1 MDAMEA
7 LKKRRA
13 VRSYQDKEIDKK
25 ILEGIVDAGRLAPSA
40 DNIQPWEFVV
50 VTKKQTLKRIAN
62 LCDYGSFIADAAAC
76 VVVFCKDT
84 KHYLEDGSAA
94 TENVLLAATSF
105 GIGSCWVAGDRKQYA
120 EDIRK
125 LLKAPEKLK
134 LVSIVSLGY
143 PAEEIEPR
151 GKRSLPVV
159 LHWEEF

>member
-1 MDAMEA
+1 MDAMEV

-25 ILEGIVDAGRLAPSA
+25 ILERTIDAGRLSPSA

-50 VTKKQTLKRIAN
+50 VRKKETLKRIAD

-76 VVVFCKDT
+76 AVVFCRDT

-94 TENVLLAATSF
+94 TENILLAARNF
-105 GIGSCWVAGDRKQYA
+105 GIGSCWVAGDKKQYA
-120 EDIRK
+120 EDVRK
-125 LLKAPEKLK
+125 LLKAPQEFK
-134 LVSIVSLGY
+134 LVSMVSLGY
-143 PAEEIEPR
+143 PAEETEPR
-151 GKRSLPVV
+151 GKRSLSTV

>member
-25 ILEGIVDAGRLAPSA
+25 ILEGIIDAGRLAPSA
-40 DNIQPWEFVV
+40 DNIQPWEFVA

-62 LCDYGSFIADAAAC
+62 LCDYGSFIVDAAAC

-143 PAEEIEPR
+143 PTEEVEPW